1 MPENDASRLRFFMLL
16 VCFFLSGAAGLIYQV
31 AWSKALG
38 LVFGTCFPVAVMVN
52 CGSETAYRNR

>member
-1 MPENDASRLRFFMLL
+1 MLL